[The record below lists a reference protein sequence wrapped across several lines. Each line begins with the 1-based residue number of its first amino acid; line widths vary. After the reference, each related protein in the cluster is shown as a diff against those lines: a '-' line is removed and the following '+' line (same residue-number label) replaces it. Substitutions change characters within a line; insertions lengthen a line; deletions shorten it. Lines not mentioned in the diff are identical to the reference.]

1 MRERIAAGQKCYGE
15 KSSSAVINSARE
27 HRIKEVDAFKGFL
40 IFAVVFGH
48 FLLPLKDSPYSFFGR
63 SFYLIYSF
71 HMPAFLFLSGYFRQ
85 KSKRKKGAKLRSLLS
100 FTLLSE
106 IARKEKKGRHV
117 KTVYQ
122 IKASSKKGIG
132 TVLQGKQKMSE
143 NHSKNQKSLKSI
155 HFFDSML
162 SCRIDYGRR
171 AFFPVTFLSCRY
183 PLTQNASFIFFPSRI
198 FVQHSSSQ
206 NPLHRPLETKTRLSG
221 KSVQQPL
228 QAFSFLPWLLLYSF
242 RR

>member
-1 MRERIAAGQKCYGE
+1 MRERIAAGQKCYEE
-15 KSSSAVINSARE
+15 KRSAEKNSEGE

-100 FTLLSE
+100 FTLLSK
-106 IARKEKKGRHV
+106 IARKKKKGRHV

-122 IKASSKKGIG
+122 VKASSKKGIG
-132 TVLQGKQKMSE
+132 TILQGEQKMSE

-162 SCRIDYGRR
+162 SFRIFFGRPL
-171 AFFPVTFLSCRY
+171 FLVTFLSCRY

-198 FVQHSSSQ
+198 SVQHSSSQ